1 MCQPEFVVFIL
12 AFGISDHSHT
22 KPQNVQNQQL
32 STHNDRYVKCALYIY
47 GSSPIMGGK
56 IRSYCLVRGETL
68 I

>member
-32 STHNDRYVKCALYIY
+32 STHNVRYVK
-47 GSSPIMGGK
+47 
-56 IRSYCLVRGETL
+56 
-68 I
+68 